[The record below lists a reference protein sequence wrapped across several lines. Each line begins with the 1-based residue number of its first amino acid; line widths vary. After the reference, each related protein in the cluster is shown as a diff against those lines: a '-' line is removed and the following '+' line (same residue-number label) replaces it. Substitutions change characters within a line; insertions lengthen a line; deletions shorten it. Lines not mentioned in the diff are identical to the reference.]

1 MTDLLSMLM
10 HSRTQAHVF
19 HLRVSPN
26 GLAPHLALQTYYED
40 IIGLIDGIA
49 ESYQGMSGLIEYKAV
64 KGIDNDVDKDNII
77 SYFEDLV
84 KFVHTER
91 MKDGLKEVSFIQ
103 NEIDNVEKLI
113 YSTLYKLRNL

>member
-26 GLAPHLALQTYYED
+26 GLGPHLALQTYYED

-49 ESYQGMSGLIEYKAV
+49 ESYQGMSGLIEFKAV

-91 MKDGLKEVSFIQ
+91 MKDGLKEISFIQ

>member
-26 GLAPHLALQTYYED
+26 ALAPHLALQTYYED

-49 ESYQGMSGLIEYKAV
+49 ESYQGMSGLIEFKAV
-64 KGIDNDVDKDNII
+64 KGIDNNADADNII

>member
-49 ESYQGMSGLIEYKAV
+49 ESYQGMNGLLEYKAV
-64 KGIDNDVDKDNII
+64 KGLDNNADIDNII

-91 MKDGLKEVSFIQ
+91 MKDDLKGITFIQ
-103 NEIDNVEKLI
+103 NEIDTVEKLI

>member
-10 HSRTQAHVF
+10 HSRTQAHIF
-19 HLRVSPN
+19 HLRVSAN

-40 IIGLIDGIA
+40 IVGLIDGIA
-49 ESYQGMSGLIEYKAV
+49 EGYQGMKGLVEFKPV
-64 KGIDNDVDKDNII
+64 KGVDNDAEKENII

-84 KFVHTER
+84 KFVHIER
-91 MKDGLKEVSFIQ
+91 MKPELKDISFIQ

-113 YSTLYKLRNL
+113 YSTIYKLKNL